1 MHRGVRE
8 LIRWVQEHDGSET
21 VKTHGP
27 AAAKDVTALEHQL
40 GAPLPA
46 DLKIVLNVFD
56 GATLPNGVLL
66 SSVAG
71 PGDTVEA
78 GLRALAE
85 ERGVSF
91 LDPELLLPFHRT
103 ELGSYLA
110 FDRSAAPVSDTW
122 PVVDFDP
129 QSGEMRLIH
138 RTFDGWC
145 RLCVREWT
153 SADYADEFTVDKY
166 LRQGERH
173 AEIEPDVSIAHVT
186 VAHALRR
193 AGEPERALE
202 SYLRA
207 GRCVPAVPWADWEA
221 LKLASN
227 LTYPADALEAAS
239 RLGKRAPVS
248 TWERRET
255 TPSRV
260 AYAIAKV
267 APAAGENQE
276 AWLRVVDQLVAQALD
291 DEDRAAAKAIRRAVV
306 KGGPRPAPSPPQQ
319 AELEIVEDADALFAS
334 ACEAYRAGSLRD
346 EDLVLDPRLDA
357 LGRGHDPA
365 DLLRIRRDF

>member
-21 VKTHGP
+21 VRARRP
-27 AAAKDVTALEHQL
+27 AAAKDITALEHQL

-46 DLKIVLNVFD
+46 DLKLVLSVFD
-56 GATLPNGVLL
+56 GAILPNGVLL
-66 SSVAG
+66 SSLAG
-71 PGDTVEA
+71 PGDTIEA
-78 GLRALAE
+78 ALRTIAD

-91 LDPELLLPFHRT
+91 LDPEMLLPFHRT

-110 FDRSAAPVSDTW
+110 FDRSAAPISDTW
-122 PVVDFDP
+122 PIVDYDP
-129 QSGEMRLIH
+129 QSGETRLVH

-153 SADYADEFTVDKY
+153 SADYSDEFTVDKY

-173 AEIEPDVSIAHVT
+173 VEIEPDVSIAHVT

-207 GRCVPAVPWADWEA
+207 GRCVPAVAWADWEA
-221 LKLASN
+221 LKLAVT
-227 LTYPADALEAAS
+227 LGYPADAFEAAA
-239 RLGKRAPVS
+239 RLGKRAPAS

-260 AYAIAKV
+260 AYAVGKA
-267 APAAGENQE
+267 APEPGGNQE
-276 AWLRVVDQLVAQALD
+276 PWLRILDQLVAQALD
-291 DEDRAAAKAIRRAVV
+291 DDDRDAAKAIRLAVV
-306 KGGPRPAPSPPQQ
+306 TGEPLPPPSPEQHAPI
-319 AELEIVEDADALFAS
+319 ATEGDPATVFAA
-334 ACEAYRAGSLRD
+334 ACEAYRQGLLRD
-346 EDLVLDPRLDA
+346 EDLVLDPRLDI
-357 LGRGHDPA
+357 LRSGHDPA
-365 DLLRIRRDF
+365 DILRIRRDF

>member
-1 MHRGVRE
+1 
-8 LIRWVQEHDGSET
+8 
-21 VKTHGP
+21 
-27 AAAKDVTALEHQL
+27 
-40 GAPLPA
+40 
-46 DLKIVLNVFD
+46 
-56 GATLPNGVLL
+56 
-66 SSVAG
+66 
-71 PGDTVEA
+71 
-78 GLRALAE
+78 
-85 ERGVSF
+85 
-91 LDPELLLPFHRT
+91 
-103 ELGSYLA
+103 
-110 FDRSAAPVSDTW
+110 
-122 PVVDFDP
+122 
-129 QSGEMRLIH
+129 
-138 RTFDGWC
+138 
-145 RLCVREWT
+145 VREWT

-221 LKLASN
+221 LKLASI
-227 LTYPADALEAAS
+227 LSYPADALEAAS

-276 AWLRVVDQLVAQALD
+276 AWLRVFDQLVAQALD

-306 KGGPRPAPSPPQQ
+306 KGGPRPPPSPQQ
-319 AELEIVEDADALFAS
+319 EADLAIVEDPDALFAA
-334 ACEAYRAGSLRD
+334 ACAAYRTGSLRD
-346 EDLVLDPRLDA
+346 EDLALDPRLEA
-357 LGRGHDPA
+357 LSRGHDPA

>member
-1 MHRGVRE
+1 
-8 LIRWVQEHDGSET
+8 VQEHDGSET
-21 VKTHGP
+21 VRAQRP
-27 AAAKDVTALEHQL
+27 AAAKEVTALEHQL

-66 SSVAG
+66 GAAPG
-71 PGDTVEA
+71 PGDTIEA
-78 GLRALAE
+78 ALKQLAE
-85 ERGVSF
+85 QRGVSF

-129 QSGEMRLIH
+129 GTGEMRLIH

-153 SADYADEFTVDKY
+153 STDYAEEFTVDKY

-193 AGEPERALE
+193 AGEPERSLE

-221 LKLASN
+221 LKLAVV
-227 LTYPADALEAAS
+227 LRYPADALEAGS
-239 RLGKRAPVS
+239 RLAKRAPSS
-248 TWERRET
+248 TWEIRGT

-260 AYAIAKV
+260 AFALSRV
-267 APAAGENQE
+267 APPVGADQE
-276 AWLRVVDQLVAQALD
+276 GWLRMIDQLTAQALD
-291 DEDRAAAKAIRRAVV
+291 DEDGEAIKAIRRAIVI
-306 KGGPRPAPSPPQQ
+306 GEAAPPPSPPQE
-319 AELEIVEDADALFAS
+319 APIDVGDELDQTFAT
-334 ACEAYRAGSLRD
+334 ACESYREGSLRD
-346 EDLVLDPRLDA
+346 DDLILDPRLDPLWA
-357 LGRGHDPA
+357 THDPA
-365 DLLRIRRDF
+365 DVLRIRRDF